1 MSEILKSR
9 ELSIIVMFLSFLAVF
24 VPYFIDAP
32 ALETFSTKLITIT
45 AITTAFTLLLAIHS
59 QFKRGFEYV
68 RRKPRGWI
76 FKVYMMI
83 TIILMLLFA
92 LGGLETGPYHW
103 VMYAIITPLS
113 SVNYGILTFYL
124 SSTCARAFRAR
135 NTRSLLLILTGFVM
149 LLYQAPFTGAYVD
162 LGYVFPNEAAVAS
175 AAQDW
180 QGVIHKD
187 FYGQSTDGTFLDE
200 IHDWS
205 DWTLISD
212 YTTGIQ
218 SGSLINHF
226 GLRGTPMIVNCI
238 GVMISTQMPYL
249 STGVYKALLQSM
261 RGGAEL
267 EYLTRHP
274 GPGMTAMDAFTLGHY
289 MLVVLIII
297 GNIGYFGTR
306 ENSRRNVK

>member
-1 MSEILKSR
+1 MSLLKSFNSYDSR
-9 ELSIIVMFLSFLAVF
+9 IVYLLLFLIVTIPLLSPMGLPISVSPSTVTYYE
-24 VPYFIDAP
+24 VIDALGP
-32 ALETFSTKLITIT
+32 DDLVLVVLDTEFSGYMEIQSGIIASMRVMVERDAKMCVAVSHPEATGIPELVFA
-45 AITTAFTLLLAIHS
+45 AIKNTVDEHGYTY
-59 QFKRGFEYV
+59 GEDYV
-68 RRKPRGWI
+68 I
-76 FKVYMMI
+76 
-83 TIILMLLFA
+83 
-92 LGGLETGPYHW
+92 
-103 VMYAIITPLS
+103 
-113 SVNYGILTFYL
+113 
-124 SSTCARAFRAR
+124 
-135 NTRSLLLILTGFVM
+135 
-149 LLYQAPFTGAYVD
+149 

-187 FYGQSTDGTFLDE
+187 FYGQSTEGTFLDQ

-249 STGVYKALLQSM
+249 STGIYQALLQSM

-267 EYLTRHP
+267 EYLTGHP

-289 MLVVLIII
+289 MLIVLIII
-297 GNIGYFGTR
+297 GNIGYFGTK
-306 ENSRRNVK
+306 ENSRRNVE

>member
-1 MSEILKSR
+1 MSIVKYFDSYDSR
-9 ELSIIVMFLSFLAVF
+9 IV
-24 VPYFIDAP
+24 Y
-32 ALETFSTKLITIT
+32 
-45 AITTAFTLLLAIHS
+45 LLLFLVVTIPLLS
-59 QFKRGFEYV
+59 PMGLPISV
-68 RRKPRGWI
+68 SPSTV
-76 FKVYMMI
+76 VYYDVI
-83 TIILMLLFA
+83 NA
-92 LGGLETGPYHW
+92 LGPDDLVLVVLDTEFSGYMEIQSGIIASMRVMVERDAKMCVAVSHPEATGIPDL
-103 VMYAIITPLS
+103 VFAAIKNT
-113 SVNYGILTFYL
+113 VEEHDYTYGED
-124 SSTCARAFRAR
+124 
-135 NTRSLLLILTGFVM
+135 
-149 LLYQAPFTGAYVD
+149 YVI

-187 FYGQSTDGTFLDE
+187 FYGQSTEGTFLDQ

-249 STGVYKALLQSM
+249 STGIYQALLQSM

-267 EYLTRHP
+267 EYLTGHP

-289 MLVVLIII
+289 LLIALIII

-306 ENSRRNVK
+306 ENSRRKV

>member
-1 MSEILKSR
+1 MSLLKHFNSYDSR
-9 ELSIIVMFLSFLAVF
+9 IV
-24 VPYFIDAP
+24 Y
-32 ALETFSTKLITIT
+32 
-45 AITTAFTLLLAIHS
+45 LLL
-59 QFKRGFEYV
+59 FLV
-68 RRKPRGWI
+68 
-76 FKVYMMI
+76 V
-83 TIILMLLFA
+83 TIPLLSPIGLPISVSPSTVQYYNVLDA
-92 LGGLETGPYHW
+92 LGPDDRVLVVLDTEFSGYMEIQSGIIASMRVMVEREAKMCVAVSHPEATGIPELVFATIRKSMEEHDY
-103 VMYAIITPLS
+103 T
-113 SVNYGILTFYL
+113 YGED
-124 SSTCARAFRAR
+124 
-135 NTRSLLLILTGFVM
+135 
-149 LLYQAPFTGAYVD
+149 YVV

-289 MLVVLIII
+289 LLVVLIII

>member
-9 ELSIIVMFLSFLAVF
+9 ELSIIAMFLSFLATF

-59 QFKRGFEYV
+59 QFKRGFDYV

-83 TIILMLLFA
+83 AIILMLLFA

-113 SVNYGILTFYL
+113 SVNYGILAFYL

-162 LGYVFPNEAAVAS
+162 LGPIGIYLADTFGLAA
-175 AAQDW
+175 
-180 QGVIHKD
+180 GRM
-187 FYGQSTDGTFLDE
+187 F
-200 IHDWS
+200 
-205 DWTLISD
+205 LISI
-212 YTTGIQ
+212 TVGAIVFGVRVLLGQEPGI
-218 SGSLINHF
+218 
-226 GLRGTPMIVNCI
+226 
-238 GVMISTQMPYL
+238 
-249 STGVYKALLQSM
+249 
-261 RGGAEL
+261 
-267 EYLTRHP
+267 
-274 GPGMTAMDAFTLGHY
+274 LG
-289 MLVVLIII
+289 I
-297 GNIGYFGTR
+297 R
-306 ENSRRNVK
+306 SEE

>member
-1 MSEILKSR
+1 MSLVKYFDSYDSR
-9 ELSIIVMFLSFLAVF
+9 IVYLLLFLVVTIPLLSPMGLPISVSPSTVQYYD
-24 VPYFIDAP
+24 VIDA
-32 ALETFSTKLITIT
+32 LGSDDLVLVVLDTEFSGYMEIQSGIIASMRVMVEREAKMCVAVSHPEATGIPELVFT
-45 AITTAFTLLLAIHS
+45 AIRESMEEHGYTY
-59 QFKRGFEYV
+59 GEDYV
-68 RRKPRGWI
+68 I
-76 FKVYMMI
+76 
-83 TIILMLLFA
+83 
-92 LGGLETGPYHW
+92 
-103 VMYAIITPLS
+103 
-113 SVNYGILTFYL
+113 
-124 SSTCARAFRAR
+124 
-135 NTRSLLLILTGFVM
+135 
-149 LLYQAPFTGAYVD
+149 

-180 QGVIHKD
+180 QGVIHND
-187 FYGQSTDGTFLDE
+187 FYGQSTEGTFLDQ

-249 STGVYKALLQSM
+249 STGIYQALLQSM

-267 EYLTRHP
+267 EYLTGHP

-289 MLVVLIII
+289 LLIALIII

-306 ENSRRNVK
+306 ENARRNVE

>member
-1 MSEILKSR
+1 MSLLKSFNSYDSR
-9 ELSIIVMFLSFLAVF
+9 IVYLLLFLIVTISLLSPMGLPISVSPSTVTYYE
-24 VPYFIDAP
+24 VIDALGP
-32 ALETFSTKLITIT
+32 DDLVLVVLDTEFSGYMEIQSGIIASMRVMVERDAKMCVAVSHPEATGIPELVFA
-45 AITTAFTLLLAIHS
+45 AIKNTVEEHGYTY
-59 QFKRGFEYV
+59 GEDYV
-68 RRKPRGWI
+68 I
-76 FKVYMMI
+76 V
-83 TIILMLLFA
+83 
-92 LGGLETGPYHW
+92 
-103 VMYAIITPLS
+103 
-113 SVNYGILTFYL
+113 
-124 SSTCARAFRAR
+124 
-135 NTRSLLLILTGFVM
+135 
-149 LLYQAPFTGAYVD
+149 
-162 LGYVFPNEAAVAS
+162 GYVFPNEAAVAS

-187 FYGQSTDGTFLDE
+187 FYGQSTEGTFLDQ

-249 STGVYKALLQSM
+249 STGIYQALLQSM

-267 EYLTRHP
+267 EYLTGHP

-289 MLVVLIII
+289 MLIILIII

-306 ENSRRNVK
+306 ENARRNVK

>member
-1 MSEILKSR
+1 MSILKYFNSYDSR
-9 ELSIIVMFLSFLAVF
+9 IVYLLLFLVVTIPLLSPMGLPISVSPSTV
-24 VPYFIDAP
+24 VYYDVIDALGP
-32 ALETFSTKLITIT
+32 DDLVLVVLDTEFSGYMEIQSGIIASMRVMVERDAKMCVAVSHPEATGIPDLVFA
-45 AITTAFTLLLAIHS
+45 AIKNTVEEHDYTY
-59 QFKRGFEYV
+59 GEDYV
-68 RRKPRGWI
+68 I
-76 FKVYMMI
+76 
-83 TIILMLLFA
+83 
-92 LGGLETGPYHW
+92 
-103 VMYAIITPLS
+103 
-113 SVNYGILTFYL
+113 
-124 SSTCARAFRAR
+124 
-135 NTRSLLLILTGFVM
+135 
-149 LLYQAPFTGAYVD
+149 

-187 FYGQSTDGTFLDE
+187 FYGQSTEGTFLDQ

-249 STGVYKALLQSM
+249 STGIYQALLQSM

-267 EYLTRHP
+267 EYLTGHP

-289 MLVVLIII
+289 LLIALIII

-306 ENSRRNVK
+306 ENSRRKV

>member
-1 MSEILKSR
+1 MSLLKSFNSYDSR
-9 ELSIIVMFLSFLAVF
+9 IVYLLLFLIVTIPLLSPMGLPISVSPSTVTYYD
-24 VPYFIDAP
+24 VIDALGP
-32 ALETFSTKLITIT
+32 DDLVLVVLDTEFSGYMEIQSGIIASMRVMVEREAKMCVAVSHPEATGIPELVFA
-45 AITTAFTLLLAIHS
+45 AIKNTVEEHGYTY
-59 QFKRGFEYV
+59 GEDYV
-68 RRKPRGWI
+68 I
-76 FKVYMMI
+76 
-83 TIILMLLFA
+83 
-92 LGGLETGPYHW
+92 
-103 VMYAIITPLS
+103 
-113 SVNYGILTFYL
+113 
-124 SSTCARAFRAR
+124 
-135 NTRSLLLILTGFVM
+135 
-149 LLYQAPFTGAYVD
+149 

-187 FYGQSTDGTFLDE
+187 FYGQSTEGTFLDQ

-249 STGVYKALLQSM
+249 STGIYQALLQSM

-267 EYLTRHP
+267 EYLTGHP

-289 MLVVLIII
+289 MLIILIII

-306 ENSRRNVK
+306 ENARRNVE

>member
-1 MSEILKSR
+1 MSILKHFNSYDSR
-9 ELSIIVMFLSFLAVF
+9 IV
-24 VPYFIDAP
+24 Y
-32 ALETFSTKLITIT
+32 
-45 AITTAFTLLLAIHS
+45 LLL
-59 QFKRGFEYV
+59 FLV
-68 RRKPRGWI
+68 
-76 FKVYMMI
+76 V
-83 TIILMLLFA
+83 TIPLLSPIGLPISVSPSTVQYYNVLDA
-92 LGGLETGPYHW
+92 LGPDDRVLVVLDTEFSGYMEIQSGIIASMRVMVEREAKMCVAVSHPEATGIPEL
-103 VMYAIITPLS
+103 VFAAIRGSMEEHDYT
-113 SVNYGILTFYL
+113 YGED
-124 SSTCARAFRAR
+124 
-135 NTRSLLLILTGFVM
+135 
-149 LLYQAPFTGAYVD
+149 YVV

-289 MLVVLIII
+289 LLVVLIII